1 MPEDIKYPNANLLVL
16 ILASE
21 EVMGKNGF
29 YSVLNQG
36 GLSFLVGKYPP
47 NNLDRESPMSLY
59 GKIQQSIE
67 DFYGPRGS
75 RAILIRVGRALF
87 RYSLNEQPALLGIAS
102 LGLKALPI
110 NTRMKL
116 ILNRI
121 VKTGEEQLSMPGNV
135 EEIDDA
141 FVYTRPLCPCQFRD
155 RDHSQGPC
163 DQVTVGT
170 FQEALKWATGKNF
183 KVRQTKC
190 LNVGD
195 DEDEFIIEKTP
206 MED

>member
-1 MPEDIKYPNANLLVL
+1 MVGDVKYPNANLLVL
-16 ILASE
+16 MLASE

-29 YSVLNQG
+29 NTVLNQG
-36 GLSFLVGKYPP
+36 GLSYLVGKYPP
-47 NNLDRESPMSLY
+47 NNLERKSPMSLY
-59 GKIQQSIE
+59 GKIQQAIE

-102 LGLKALPI
+102 LGLKALPL

-116 ILNRI
+116 VLNRI
-121 VKTGEEQLSMPGNV
+121 VKTGEEQLSMPGGV
-135 EEIDDA
+135 EEADDV
-141 FVYTRPLCPCQFRD
+141 FIYHRPLCPCQFRE
-155 RDHSQGPC
+155 RDKNSGMC
-163 DQVTVGT
+163 DQVTIGT

-183 KVRQTKC
+183 RVKQTKC
-190 LNVGD
+190 LNIGD
-195 DEDEFIIEKTP
+195 ERDEFIIEKTP